1 MDTSASELL
10 DHWIIPL
17 FDLCERMRN
26 AARGVLL
33 AARRNGDFARAVRAV
48 REGAGDTSYGVDE
61 ATEAVLQEW
70 AHEIARLQ
78 PLSLLSEGGGWRHL
92 GPQPGGVREL
102 AGFDHGG
109 PRIVVDP
116 VDGTRNLMTDLRS
129 AWSVVGIAGPGAG
142 VPRQSE
148 LVFGMLSEIPDTRA
162 ASYRRLSA
170 LRGGPCHFEERTFYK
185 GGPIVKPVELHT
197 GSDARVDHGYFP
209 FFKYMADQRPQIA
222 AVEARFLERL
232 ERSEAAEVRSCWDDQ
247 YISNGGQLAL
257 LSIGTYRMIADLRAW
272 LAAQRGASTTT
283 SKPYDVAG
291 AILVARAAGCVLE
304 APDGGALDFA
314 LDCTTP
320 VSFVGWANRAT
331 AQRLGPHL
339 RAVLAELQG

>member
-1 MDTSASELL
+1 MDTSATELL

-61 ATEAVLQEW
+61 ASETVLHEW
-70 AHEIARLQ
+70 ALEIARLQ
-78 PLSLLSEGGGWRHL
+78 PLSLLSEGRGWRHL
-92 GPQPGGVREL
+92 GPRPGGVREL
-102 AGFDHGG
+102 EGFDHGG

-129 AWSVVGIAGPGAG
+129 AWSVVGLAGPGAG
-142 VPRQSE
+142 LPRQKE

-170 LRGGPCHFEERTFYK
+170 MRGGPCHFEERTFYK
-185 GGPIVKPVELHT
+185 GGPIVKPLELHT

-232 ERSEAAEVRSCWDDQ
+232 ERAEGAEVRSCWDDQ

-257 LSIGTYRMIADLRAW
+257 LSIGTYRMIADLRAH
-272 LAAQRGASTTT
+272 LAQRRGQPTLTT
-283 SKPYDVAG
+283 KPYDIAG
-291 AILVARAAGCVLE
+291 ALLCAQAAGCILTAV
-304 APDGGALDFA
+304 DGSELDFPIDVA
-314 LDCTTP
+314 TP
-320 VSFVGWANRAT
+320 VSWVGWVNEATRA
-331 AQRLGPHL
+331 RLAPHL
-339 RAVLAELQG
+339 AAALAAAE